1 MNREVT
7 ENILTIYITGNGF
20 TYTLKLLQINKK
32 KEQTNWANGQKTWI
46 DAAQKEDILMLNK
59 YINRCLTSLIT
70 KVLKT
75 KTLWFQNLNLE

>member
-7 ENILTIYITGNGF
+7 ENILTIYITDNGF

-32 KEQTNWANGQKTWI
+32 KEQTNRANGQKTRI

-75 KTLWFQNLNLE
+75 KTL